1 MDNKEK
7 IKLQEKKI
15 REKREQNTTKKTP
28 DTKDFDR
35 QTYIEKLTKFV
46 TEEEEKKERYKKL
59 EKNLDIKPAVKS
71 VIHTLIKYRNYSS
84 SIPEAIIGAGII
96 VFIIYVS
103 IKISKIAMVSF
114 ANISVSSGNFTSGA
128 TGISST
134 AINSAFSFFLII
146 IGIFITFHI
155 FNIMRRVIK

>member
-46 TEEEEKKERYKKL
+46 TEEEEK
-59 EKNLDIKPAVKS
+59 N
-71 VIHTLIKYRNYSS
+71 
-84 SIPEAIIGAGII
+84 
-96 VFIIYVS
+96 
-103 IKISKIAMVSF
+103 
-114 ANISVSSGNFTSGA
+114 
-128 TGISST
+128 
-134 AINSAFSFFLII
+134 